1 MIDFSP
7 LLRREVQ
14 AIDFARQ
21 LSLDDLR
28 AITNQSIDTM
38 LAIINDLS
46 DAEVTFIPYDPDAH
60 DPHAPEGE
68 QHAGWNLAHI
78 IAHVTSGSEEGAA
91 LSSLLA
97 RGFPTAERPRYETPW
112 QAITTRAQCVQRL
125 EESRRMRLAYLDT
138 WPDQPH
144 LDVYRDVSPRYT
156 ARVGLVNAPAAFIHG
171 VAHEVGHFD
180 QMREVAR
187 QAIAARQGTR

>member
-14 AIDFARQ
+14 AIDFARR
-21 LSLDDLR
+21 LTLNDLR
-28 AITNQSIDTM
+28 AITNESIDTM
-38 LAIINDLS
+38 LDIVAELG
-46 DAEVTFIPYDPDAH
+46 DADVTFIPHDPDAY
-60 DPHAPEGE
+60 DPHAPEEE
-68 QHAGWNLAHI
+68 QHIGWNLAHI

-97 RGFPTAERPRYETPW
+97 RGVPTAERPRYETPW
-112 QAITTRAQCVQRL
+112 QDITTRAQCVQRL

-138 WPDQPH
+138 WPDEPH

-156 ARVGLVNAPAAFIHG
+156 ERVGLVNAPAAFILG
-171 VAHEVGHFD
+171 VFHEIGHFD

-187 QAIAARQGTR
+187 QAVAARRETR